1 MIQGNLHFRDLPG
14 CLLFCVSY
22 LKAFVASLLSCVPL
36 FVMPWTVAH
45 QAPVF
50 MGFPRQEYC
59 CGLPFPSPGDLPDP
73 GVKLTSPASP
83 ALAGRFLITAPPG
96 KPI

>member
-22 LKAFVASLLSCVPL
+22 LKAFVALLLSCVPL
-36 FVMPWTVAH
+36 FVMAWIVAR
-45 QAPVF
+45 QVPVF

-59 CGLPFPSPGDLPDP
+59 CGLPFPSPGDLPEP
-73 GVKLTSPASP
+73 GIELTSPASP